1 MDAEICVEES
11 SELSGGWVG
20 DSGSKLDA
28 PDDSAI
34 GCDRLKNPPPPPY
47 RDPTSVTLRFRLL
60 RVSI

>member
-20 DSGSKLDA
+20 DSGSELDA

-34 GCDRLKNPPPPPY
+34 GCDRLKNPLPPP
-47 RDPTSVTLRFRLL
+47 
-60 RVSI
+60 